1 MLKNTETGFGNR
13 VNTTTSRSLDC
24 YWRTEREKN
33 CELGRKIQF
42 PPEVSPFNEIFGAD
56 EQ

>member
-1 MLKNTETGFGNR
+1 MIKNTEMGFGNR
-13 VNTTTSRSLDC
+13 VNTTTSPLARLLLED
-24 YWRTEREKN
+24 RAKN

-56 EQ
+56 GQ